1 MNYTLELNT
10 QSKESKVVFN
20 NIIFDSFKINII
32 DRYRGNMT
40 NNPVLWRTI
49 FKVRTIDN
57 NLIETIGGNNR
68 VILKGIDFKNYNEL
82 VKILNSYQYKN
93 KLIKRKDAD
102 EDYVHFML
110 SLFLA
115 NYKID

>member
-10 QSKESKVVFN
+10 QSKESKIAFN

-32 DRYRGNMT
+32 DRYRGNMK
-40 NNPVLWRTI
+40 NNPILCSTI

-57 NLIETIGGNNR
+57 TLFETIGGNNR
-68 VILKGIDFKNYNEL
+68 VILKGNDFKKYNEL
-82 VKILNSYQYKN
+82 IKILNSYQYKN
-93 KLIKRKDAD
+93 KLMKRRDAD

-110 SLFLA
+110 SLFLS
-115 NYKID
+115 NYKIH